1 MPIWELKPLD
11 DRDPNWEASS
21 YCGRV
26 IVRARDENTAR
37 AAAEQAF
44 GVKTRFP
51 PGEGVKAPPW
61 KRAGLVSAEVLQDS
75 QYDAEGPIEILYPPP
90 AS

>member
-11 DRDPNWEASS
+11 TRDPNWEASS
-21 YCGRV
+21 YCGRAV
-26 IVRARDENTAR
+26 VRARDESTAR
-37 AAAEQAF
+37 AVAEKAF

-61 KRAGLVSAEVLQDS
+61 KRAALVSAEVVQDPH
-75 QYDAEGPIEILYPPP
+75 YDAEGPAEILYPPP
-90 AS
+90 GG